1 MQIDIYT
8 FIYVRLD
15 LWSMLYLMEATNNGY

>member
-1 MQIDIYT
+1 MQIDIYI

>member
-1 MQIDIYT
+1 MQIDIYI

-15 LWSMLYLMEATNNGY
+15 LWSVLYLMEATNNGY